1 MVSYPNPYHNFIN
14 VSTKD
19 GQLLLLNGTDK
30 FELLLVGDQRI
41 HLRPGGN
48 YFQNLK
54 DNLMRCSWKYGYH
67 YLLTDVATT

>member
-1 MVSYPNPYHNFIN
+1 MVLHPNPYHIFID
-14 VSTKD
+14 VLTKD

-41 HLRPGGN
+41 HFRPGQKN
-48 YFQNLK
+48 FQNLK
-54 DNLMRCSWKYGYH
+54 DNLMRCSRKYGYQ